1 MNAPWNNIKFDEL
14 SLKVEER
21 LDELFEEA
29 ASRSEIQKQFD
40 SGLIIDH
47 LDNLNKIL
55 LSIEPEDPDKQIVK
69 VLKQLEHL
77 KEIYKED
84 KYLLI
89 LTRLQINLC
98 NYIKAHKEDAHPLT
112 LKLLRSIFNNMCDIV
127 SAKNMK
133 KVDTVRIINKEVHRY
148 NKLHELIKNRHH
160 SIKHNKAKSLL
171 KRRANTSGTLKIAD
185 QEKDQFDT
193 KESLMTQLIFEK
205 AMSEIKSF
213 IRNELE
219 KLKNEL
225 QLDVINK

>member
-29 ASRSEIQKQFD
+29 ASRLEIQKQFD

-193 KESLMTQLIFEK
+193 KESLMARLFFEK

-213 IRNELE
+213 IRKELE

-225 QLDVINK
+225 QLDIINK

>member
-29 ASRSEIQKQFD
+29 ASRLEIQKQFD

-193 KESLMTQLIFEK
+193 KESLMAQLIFEK

-213 IRNELE
+213 IRKELE
-219 KLKNEL
+219 KFKNEL
-225 QLDVINK
+225 QLDIINK

>member
-1 MNAPWNNIKFDEL
+1 MNAHWNNIEFDEL
-14 SLKVEER
+14 ALKVEER
-21 LDELFEEA
+21 LDEIFEEA
-29 ASRSEIQKQFD
+29 ASRLEIQKQFD
-40 SGLIIDH
+40 SDLIIDH

-89 LTRLQINLC
+89 LIRLQKNLC
-98 NYIKAHKEDAHPLT
+98 NYIEAHKEDAHPLT

-193 KESLMTQLIFEK
+193 KESLMARLFFEK
-205 AMSEIKSF
+205 AMAEIKSF
-213 IRNELE
+213 IRKELE

-225 QLDVINK
+225 QLDA

>member
-29 ASRSEIQKQFD
+29 ASRLEIQKQFD

-193 KESLMTQLIFEK
+193 KESLMAQLIFEK
-205 AMSEIKSF
+205 TMSEIKSF
-213 IRNELE
+213 IRKELE
-219 KLKNEL
+219 KFKNEL
-225 QLDVINK
+225 QLDIINK

>member
-29 ASRSEIQKQFD
+29 ASRLEIQKQFD

-193 KESLMTQLIFEK
+193 KESLMAQLIFEK

-213 IRNELE
+213 IRKELE

-225 QLDVINK
+225 QLDIINK